1 MSRGAL
7 AMVSQDDEPDEF
19 ARHPELQASDEV
31 CAAANDL
38 DRPASQYFRFP
49 WNALDGLVGGIPRGD
64 VWYIGAFSGHGK
76 TTFLTSLL
84 DACYERGDRVYYM
97 GLESRPKTLRTH
109 WACKRLGYDAGKI
122 LTGDFHRDWQPDT
135 ATKARAEIR
144 EEMLL
149 QARAP
154 RHERVRFCPTPFV
167 DYTRLWRAAEHA
179 MEFNAD
185 VFIVDHVDHIR
196 QEDDAK
202 SGYQESVRINQALLE
217 IAQQTGMR
225 VFPATQFNNDAVRG
239 NRLAL
244 HFPPQPQY
252 VKMGGHK
259 REVGSGMLGLYKP
272 LKLAGVDKGL
282 MKSVQSG
289 HGDVREILEPN
300 TMAVY
305 CMKHRH
311 YGAREGAKIYLRVE
325 HGKVLDANQA
335 LYTHRTADADGFRRL
350 P

>member
-1 MSRGAL
+1 MTRGNLAL
-7 AMVSQDDEPDEF
+7 LPPDENEDEF
-19 ARHPELQASDEV
+19 DQHPAVQASDEIA
-31 CAAANDL
+31 AAANDL
-38 DRPASQYFRFP
+38 DRPAAKYFRMP
-49 WNALDGLVGGIPRGD
+49 WNALDGLVGGIPQGD

-84 DACYERGDRVYYM
+84 DACFERRDRVYYM

-122 LTGDFHRDWQPDT
+122 LTGDFLRDWHPET
-135 ATKARAEIR
+135 AQKARDEIR
-144 EEMLL
+144 AEMLL
-149 QARAP
+149 QITGERF
-154 RHERVRFCPTPFV
+154 ERVMFCPTPFV
-167 DYTRLWRAAEHA
+167 DYARLWRAAEHA
-179 MEFNAD
+179 MAFKAD

-196 QEDDAK
+196 ESADTK

-259 REVGSGMLGLYKP
+259 REVATGMLGLYKP
-272 LKLAGVDKGL
+272 LKLAGVDPGL
-282 MKSVQSG
+282 LKAVQAG
-289 HGDVREILEPN
+289 QGDVREAIEPN

-311 YGAREGAKIYLRVE
+311 YGAREGAKVYLRVE
-325 HGKVLDANQA
+325 HGKVFDANQD
-335 LYTHRTADADGFRRL
+335 LYKSTNHV
-350 P
+350 